1 MVEIKRIVCPIDF
14 SDFSRRALDYAI
26 AIARWYEAQVT
37 AVHVHP
43 VGVPPAAWAP
53 GAPAVIEPIV
63 LSTVDRELLTRELTA
78 FVNAERAESVPVDIR
93 VAEGSVWREILALVN
108 TTAADLLVL
117 GTHGRSGFERLLLG
131 SVTEK
136 ILRAAP
142 CPVLTVPHGA
152 PEAVPIVPG
161 LFKRILCAID
171 FSPTSSRAVTW
182 AASLAQE
189 ADAELLL
196 LHVLEAPVV
205 TELEGF
211 PPSGLEA
218 YRRDYEQW
226 SGTRLREAV
235 PETVRTSCTVK
246 EVTSVGKVHREILRV
261 AREHRSELIVM
272 GVAGHRGVGDRVFGS
287 TTQHVVRAAVC
298 PVLTVREV

>member
-1 MVEIKRIVCPIDF
+1 MIEIKRIVCPIDF
-14 SDFSRRALDYAI
+14 SDFSRRALDYAV
-26 AIARWYEAQVT
+26 AIARWYEARVT
-37 AVHVHP
+37 AVHVHA

-63 LSTVDRELLTRELTA
+63 LSTVDREVLTRELTA
-78 FVNAERAESVPVDIR
+78 FVDAERAERVPVDIR
-93 VAEGSVWREILALVN
+93 VAEGNVWHEIIALAN
-108 TTAADLLVL
+108 TTHAELVVL

-136 ILRAAP
+136 IVRTAP

-152 PEAVPIVPG
+152 PEAVPIAPG
-161 LFKRILCAID
+161 LFKRILCATD
-171 FSPTSSRAVTW
+171 FSPASAKATTW

-196 LHVLEAPVV
+196 LHVMEAPVV
-205 TELEGF
+205 TDLEGF
-211 PPSGLEA
+211 PRIGLAE
-218 YRRDYEQW
+218 YRREYEQW

-235 PETVRTSCTVK
+235 PEAVRTCCTVK
-246 EVTSVGKVHREILRV
+246 EVTSVGNVHREILRV
-261 AREHRSELIVM
+261 AREHASELIVM

-287 TTQHVVRAAVC
+287 TTHHVVRAAVC
-298 PVLTVREV
+298 PVLTVRAS